1 MNQVACATQVRRVD
15 APMTGVPR
23 RTPHFHR
30 PANTPYMVSGR
41 RDKGFV
47 LRSVW
52 WLAGGTQPDDSVD
65 LEMDRKNAAP
75 GTAQAAPA
83 LAGKES
89 SLAHR
94 DPFHSWGCLSRGLAR
109 EWVPAH
115 STGVPIPSLS
125 WAPTL
130 H

>member
-1 MNQVACATQVRRVD
+1 MRRAD

-23 RTPHFHR
+23 RTPHFRR
-30 PANTPYMVSGR
+30 PAKTPYVVSGQ

-47 LRSVW
+47 LRLVW

-65 LEMDRKNAAP
+65 PEMDWKKAAP
-75 GTAQAAPA
+75 GTAWAAPA

-94 DPFHSWGCLSRGLAR
+94 DPFHRWGCLSRGLAR
-109 EWVPAH
+109 EWMPAH
-115 STGVPIPSLS
+115 STGVPIPPLS